1 MQQINFWMSDSA
13 SDNFIVLDNLE
24 VDEERRLK
32 YVARIVFGVDGDFEN
47 AFKSFGKDIGGEFL
61 SVRGIAH
68 NVLHV
73 TTNIIMLGSIALSKC
88 ASPSHAVLGY
98 SLFPL

>member
-1 MQQINFWMSDSA
+1 MSDSA

-32 YVARIVFGVDGDFEN
+32 CVARIVFGVDGDFEN
-47 AFKSFGKDIGGEFL
+47 AFKSFGKDVGGEFL

-68 NVLHV
+68 NVLHG
-73 TTNIIMLGSIALSKC
+73 TANIIMLGLIALSKC
-88 ASPSHAVLGY
+88 ASPSHAALGH